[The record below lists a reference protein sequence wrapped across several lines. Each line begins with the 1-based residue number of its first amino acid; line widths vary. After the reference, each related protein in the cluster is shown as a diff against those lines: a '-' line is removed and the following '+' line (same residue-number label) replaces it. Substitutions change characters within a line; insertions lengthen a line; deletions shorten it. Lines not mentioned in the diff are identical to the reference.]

1 MTTRTRTERYTEPYT
16 RDGITVDVVKTRQV
30 AYPALPRDWDRAAV
44 RLATGLV
51 LVLTSFAVV
60 WSTWS
65 IGSLLHGGVGYLA
78 AAVFDIAWGVCL
90 LLEWMA
96 RYDAAKRA
104 FPRRLGWLLLVAT
117 MGVIFWHGM
126 VLHSVSMAVAG
137 ALVSA
142 FAKLLWLGVMKHID
156 RELSDADAQ
165 WVAAQISAA
174 NAKMAVAQVR
184 RQAAR
189 TEHRAAAELLA
200 MEAEI
205 SLTDSVR
212 ALSGQEA
219 DSEDSSSGHTIT
231 DTVRTL
237 VALGVDQPDSVLTA
251 VRTAHGPEVD
261 PKSVTRILR
270 RVTQEVTA

>member
-1 MTTRTRTERYTEPYT
+1 MNTRIRTENYTEPYT
-16 RDGITVDVVKTRQV
+16 RDGVTVDVVKTRQV
-30 AYPALPRDWDRAAV
+30 RYPAMPRDLDRAAV
-44 RLATGLV
+44 RLSTGLV

-96 RYDAAKRA
+96 RYDAGKRA

-126 VLHSVSMAVAG
+126 VLHSLSMAVAG

-165 WVAAQISAA
+165 WVAAQTSAA
-174 NAKMAVAQVR
+174 NAKMAIAQVR

-189 TEHRAAAELLA
+189 IEHQAAAELLA
-200 MEAEI
+200 MEAENGRA
-205 SLTDSVR
+205 DSV
-212 ALSGQEA
+212 AVLSGQGA
-219 DSEDSSSGHTIT
+219 DSEDGRSERSIT
-231 DTVRTL
+231 DTVRGL
-237 VALGVDQPDSVLTA
+237 VYLGVREPDSVLSA
-251 VRTAHGPEVD
+251 VRTAVGEHVD
-261 PKSVTRILR
+261 PATVARILR